1 MEKDNNLQEN
11 TKIEEAI
18 EQLQKVPSQEML
30 THTLTVLRRRM
41 KEDGELIPSVDQ
53 DAGTGS
59 LQMRLLKT
67 KDGRSW
73 FLAFTRFEEQ
83 MKDSNPVMSAF
94 TAKISQLFQMV
105 LEEEKIDGLILN
117 PWNRTIML
125 DKNLIRI
132 IIGENG
138 R

>member
-1 MEKDNNLQEN
+1 
-11 TKIEEAI
+11 
-18 EQLQKVPSQEML
+18 
-30 THTLTVLRRRM
+30 
-41 KEDGELIPSVDQ
+41 
-53 DAGTGS
+53 
-59 LQMRLLKT
+59 
-67 KDGRSW
+67 
-73 FLAFTRFEEQ
+73 
-83 MKDSNPVMSAF
+83 MSAF

>member
-73 FLAFTRFEEQ
+73 FLAFTSFEEQ
-83 MKDSNPVMSAF
+83 MKDSNPVMPAF